1 MATGDGNLGA
11 LANVYPDT
19 SEQRYWNHKIVNVM
33 DKLPRN
39 AQPQARRK
47 LTDIAYAESRREAED
62 KRDDFLGWCRKE
74 GYRSAGETLIR
85 DWDRMMTFYQFPP
98 EHWKH
103 LRTTN
108 IVESPFA
115 ALRLR
120 TDAAK
125 RFRKAENATAVIWKM
140 LLLAEKRFRRLDAPE
155 KLVAVYYGFAAGER
169 NEEAG
174 IKQKEALAVA

>member
-62 KRDDFLGWCRKE
+62 KRDVFLV
-74 GYRSAGETLIR
+74 L
-85 DWDRMMTFYQFPP
+85 
-98 EHWKH
+98 
-103 LRTTN
+103 LR
-108 IVESPFA
+108 
-115 ALRLR
+115 
-120 TDAAK
+120 
-125 RFRKAENATAVIWKM
+125 
-140 LLLAEKRFRRLDAPE
+140 
-155 KLVAVYYGFAAGER
+155 
-169 NEEAG
+169 
-174 IKQKEALAVA
+174 